1 MSENNI
7 IFNTGGVKFPSLII
21 PTGSQPLDSRTI
33 VQNLPTRADE
43 FTDGAVYIGMTVS
56 CLNDKNFYMLEK
68 IENGNLSWKQVGK
81 KTDLSNYDT
90 SSQVSNKISTAINDL
105 DVTDNAVA
113 GKYVSAVSET
123 DGKITV
129 TRATLPTLSSL
140 GGITPSDVDTKIS
153 TVIDGLDVTD
163 TAVATKYVS
172 SVSQTDGKITV
183 TRANLPTLSSL
194 GGITPSDVD
203 TKIST
208 ALDGLDVTDTAVATK
223 YVSAVSETNG
233 KITVTRA
240 DLPTLSSLGGITP
253 SDVDTKILTAI
264 NDLDVTD
271 TAVATKYVSAV
282 SETDGKITVTR
293 ADLPTLS
300 SLGGI
305 TPSDVD
311 TKISTT
317 ISGLD
322 ATVTGNNITVFTYN
336 GKVASNYISTPQ
348 IVETDGKLTSF
359 TVLAPGTNLV
369 TKEYVDHMHQ
379 VLLGDNNLKDTV
391 DTITEISYWLDKNP
405 NDAVNLTLSLVELT
419 EKVNDN
425 EKIVATAINNIND
438 MFNSYATI
446 AYVNDKTVN
455 AYTRSV
461 NYTNTYVSSRL
472 SWDVI

>member
-7 IFNTGGVKFPSLII
+7 IFNTGVKFPSLII

-43 FTDGAVYIGMTVS
+43 FTEGAVYIGMTVS

-129 TRATLPTLSSL
+129 TRA
-140 GGITPSDVDTKIS
+140 
-153 TVIDGLDVTD
+153 
-163 TAVATKYVS
+163 
-172 SVSQTDGKITV
+172 
-183 TRANLPTLSSL
+183 
-194 GGITPSDVD
+194 
-203 TKIST
+203 
-208 ALDGLDVTDTAVATK
+208 
-223 YVSAVSETNG
+223 
-233 KITVTRA
+233 

-253 SDVDTKILTAI
+253 SA
-264 NDLDVTD
+264 
-271 TAVATKYVSAV
+271 
-282 SETDGKITVTR
+282 
-293 ADLPTLS
+293 
-300 SLGGI
+300 
-305 TPSDVD
+305 VD

-322 ATVTGNNITVFTYN
+322 ATVTGNPITIFTYN
-336 GKVASNYISTPQ
+336 GKVASNYLSTPQ

-369 TKEYVDHMHQ
+369 TKEYVDYMHQ

-446 AYVNDKTVN
+446 AYVNNKHNAAIAYVNDKATEAFN
-455 AYTRSV
+455 RSV

>member
-223 YVSAVSETNG
+223 YVSAVSET
-233 KITVTRA
+233 
-240 DLPTLSSLGGITP
+240 
-253 SDVDTKILTAI
+253 
-264 NDLDVTD
+264 
-271 TAVATKYVSAV
+271 
-282 SETDGKITVTR
+282 DGKITVTR

>member
-7 IFNTGGVKFPSLII
+7 IFNTGVKFPSLII
-21 PTGSQPLDSRTI
+21 PIGSQPLDSRTI
-33 VQNLPTRADE
+33 VQNLPKRADE
-43 FTDGAVYIGMTVS
+43 FTEGAVYKGMTVS
-56 CLNDKNFYMLEK
+56 CLKDKNFYMLEK
-68 IENGNLSWKQVGK
+68 IEENGNLSWKQVGK
-81 KTDLSNYDT
+81 ETDLSNYDT
-90 SSQVSNKISTAINDL
+90 SSQVSNKISTAIND
-105 DVTDNAVA
+105 
-113 GKYVSAVSET
+113 
-123 DGKITV
+123 
-129 TRATLPTLSSL
+129 
-140 GGITPSDVDTKIS
+140 
-153 TVIDGLDVTD
+153 
-163 TAVATKYVS
+163 
-172 SVSQTDGKITV
+172 
-183 TRANLPTLSSL
+183 
-194 GGITPSDVD
+194 
-203 TKIST
+203 
-208 ALDGLDVTDTAVATK
+208 LDVTDTAVATK

-253 SDVDTKILTAI
+253 SA
-264 NDLDVTD
+264 
-271 TAVATKYVSAV
+271 
-282 SETDGKITVTR
+282 
-293 ADLPTLS
+293 
-300 SLGGI
+300 
-305 TPSDVD
+305 VD

-322 ATVTGNNITVFTYN
+322 AKVTGNPITIFTYN
-336 GKVASNYISTPQ
+336 GKVASNYLSTPQ

-369 TKEYVDHMHQ
+369 TKEYVDYMHQ

-419 EKVNDN
+419 EKVNEN

-446 AYVNDKTVN
+446 SYVNDKTVN